1 MFYKKAFL
9 DKIEANS
16 LNTETQN
23 MDDLKNHN
31 NSFFKESIW
40 EAAPLF
46 AHNVEPQIE
55 NNKSVQNTDS
65 TAIERKNAEPQTESN
80 KKANPSSSTNLEN
93 AETENIVPSI
103 TTRPENLES
112 STKINVEPHNN
123 ENKTLLNSE
132 NSHKIQLPQSSKKK
146 SRSQKRNVIPKKFF
160 VLPEEEEILE
170 KDAKGRGISFS
181 NYIRFLIGLNLNEK
195 GRKKRNVTAAFD
207 LDDLHLD
214 E

>member
-1 MFYKKAFL
+1 MNDL
-9 DKIEANS
+9 EN
-16 LNTETQN
+16 QN
-23 MDDLKNHN
+23 N
-31 NSFFKESIW
+31 NLFNESIW
-40 EAAPLF
+40 KTAPLF
-46 AHNVEPQIE
+46 AQNAEPQTD
-55 NNKSVQNTDS
+55 NNKVTRNLDS
-65 TAIERKNAEPQTESN
+65 TAIEINNVEPQTESDEKLN
-80 KKANPSSSTNLEN
+80 RPSSTILEKPESEN
-93 AETENIVPSI
+93 VVLPIMARAENS
-103 TTRPENLES
+103 ES
-112 STKINVEPHNN
+112 SAQTNVELHTD
-123 ENKTLLNSE
+123 ENKTPLNLEDSYKTKSPQNSE
-132 NSHKIQLPQSSKKK
+132 KK